1 MCLELT
7 LHLRAMRHTD
17 AKSLER
23 ACSAGDCL
31 AVRVRKPGLF
41 TQSETVTALV
51 GEDGTCAC
59 SLLADDAE
67 WDAPT
72 WQMRP
77 EVLPKL
83 AVTLACVA
91 DHAPDGFILDVL
103 WAGERVKEEALMSP
117 DELCALARSGQ
128 LAQRTRYHIHRVSSA
143 FQQVA
148 AVDKGLQ

>member
-7 LHLRAMRHTD
+7 LHLRAKTRTD
-17 AKSLER
+17 ADTLER
-23 ACSAGDCL
+23 ACSTRDCL
-31 AVRVRKPGLF
+31 AVWVRKPGLF
-41 TQSETVTALV
+41 TRSETVTALV

-72 WQMRP
+72 WQMLP

-83 AVTLACVA
+83 AMTLACVA
-91 DHAPDGFILDVL
+91 EHAPEGFTLDVL
-103 WAGERVKEEALMSP
+103 WAGERVKEEVSVSP

-128 LAQRTRYHIHRVSSA
+128 LAQRTRYRVQRVGSA
-143 FQQVA
+143 VQQVA